1 MYDLSKITEPVKLSK
16 QAILDKR
23 TEEDIMRH
31 YLGFDFQVGKPYSSP
46 FREDKNPSFALYYTK
61 DGGLRFKDFNGE
73 QGTCFDLVMSLFG
86 ATFLEA
92 LNIIN
97 TDLDLGIGKVV
108 ATHAKALQRSL
119 VSYKPKIVERKRVI
133 QIKPQRW
140 TKVDAKY
147 WTQFGISSQTL
158 NRFDV
163 YSAKFVFLDKQL
175 ILQYIDNNPIYAYK
189 FNGRTKIYRP
199 FADKTQFKWMSNV
212 QHEDLQG
219 LKQLKYKSDL
229 LIITKSLKD
238 VMCLSELGYEAV
250 APQSENTR
258 TQFDLLKELILKY
271 KKIIILYDNDEAGR
285 LGARTLEE
293 FLNKDNVKTVFIK
306 DSLTKDISD
315 YIEKYGQNC
324 GKVLIKML
332 INE

>member
-1 MYDLSKITEPVKLSK
+1 MYDLSKIKEPEKLSK
-16 QAILDKR
+16 QSILDKV

-61 DGGLRFKDFNGE
+61 DRGLRFKDFNGL
-73 QGTCFDLVMSLFG
+73 QGTCFDLVMHLFSV
-86 ATFLEA
+86 TFLEA

-97 TDLDLGIGKVV
+97 TDLGLYIGKIR
-108 ATHAKALQRSL
+108 ATNATRKIIS
-119 VSYKPKIVERKRVI
+119 SYKPEVIERKRLI
-133 QIKPQRW
+133 QIKPQHW
-140 TKVDAKY
+140 TKIDAKY
-147 WTQFGISSQTL
+147 WTQFGISSKTL
-158 NRFDV
+158 KRFNV

-175 ILQYIDNNPIYAYK
+175 ILQYTDYSPVYAYK

-219 LKQLKYKSDL
+219 LEQLEYKSDT

-238 VMCLSELGYEAV
+238 VMCLFELGYEAV

-258 TQFDLLKELILKY
+258 TQFDLLKELIPKY
-271 KKIIILYDNDEAGR
+271 EKIIILYDNDEAGM
-285 LGARTLEE
+285 LGAKTLEE
-293 FLNKDNVKTVFIK
+293 FLNEEKVKTVFIK
-306 DSLTKDISD
+306 DPKTKDISD
-315 YIEKYGQNC
+315 YIQTYGKHC
-324 GKVLIKML
+324 GKVLINML
-332 INE
+332 TDE